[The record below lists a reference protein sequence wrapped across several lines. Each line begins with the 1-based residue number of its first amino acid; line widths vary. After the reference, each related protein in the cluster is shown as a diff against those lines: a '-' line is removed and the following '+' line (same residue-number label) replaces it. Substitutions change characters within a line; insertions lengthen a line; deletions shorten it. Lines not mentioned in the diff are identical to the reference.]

1 MKKNQSSKT
10 AEGVALI
17 RAIESEKPV
26 NIRIC
31 YDPFAR
37 AFIPKISY
45 FLSKLFINSGI
56 YNRVAQGLIELL
68 IVRDRYIDDCLKGFI
83 REGVDQ
89 IVILGAGFDTR
100 GYRIDGIEKIKIFE
114 VDHPDTLKIKL
125 KRLKKVI
132 KKEQQNIFH
141 VPVDFNTQSL
151 AERLLESGYNDQL
164 KTFFIWQGVTV
175 YLTNE
180 GVDNTLSFIANRS
193 GEGSSIIFDFFD
205 NEMLQDTNRPEV
217 KMMHRSAKVTGE
229 GFLFGIDS
237 GTIEVFLSK
246 RGFQDVENKTAKMLT
261 EIYLTGQNAHHSIP
275 EGFNIVLARV
285 KERNFNQG

>member
-37 AFIPKISY
+37 AFIPTISY
-45 FLSKLFINSGI
+45 FLSKLFISSGI
-56 YNRVAQGLIELL
+56 YNSIAQGLIELL

-89 IVILGAGFDTR
+89 IVLLGAGFDTR
-100 GYRIDGIEKIKIFE
+100 GYRISGIENIKIFE

-175 YLTNE
+175 YLTDE

-229 GFLFGIDS
+229 GFLFGIDN
-237 GTIEVFLSK
+237 GTIDVFLSK
-246 RGFQDVENKTAKMLT
+246 RGFQDVQNKTAKMLT
-261 EIYLTGQNAHHSIP
+261 EIYLTGKNAHRSIP
-275 EGFNIVLARV
+275 EGFNIVFARV
-285 KERNFNQG
+285 KERNFSQA